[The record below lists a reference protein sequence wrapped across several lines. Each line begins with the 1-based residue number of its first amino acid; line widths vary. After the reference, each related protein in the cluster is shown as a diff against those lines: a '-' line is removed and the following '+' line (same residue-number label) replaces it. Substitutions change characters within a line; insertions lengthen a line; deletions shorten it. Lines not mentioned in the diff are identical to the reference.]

1 MVSTSDYIIKE
12 LQRYKSYWQEILK
25 RKIHLDFVNGEIIIQ
40 FTLKN
45 GAVVIFNKNSM
56 HSPEI
61 LDELTIEKKRRMW
74 NKIRRIEYW
83 LQLLP
88 LRQREAIF
96 WRIINHDFELCN
108 SVECSGLKYKTLSYR
123 EIAQKMNLNEK
134 TVWTY
139 VQEGVEKLAEK
150 VSYIDK
156 PPQK

>member
-1 MVSTSDYIIKE
+1 MLTSTQNYIVKE
-12 LQRYKSYWQEILK
+12 LQRYKSYWQAILK

-74 NKIRRIEYW
+74 NKIRRIEY
-83 LQLLP
+83 LLNQLP

-96 WRIINHDFELCN
+96 WRYINHDFEKAPIYDETNEQLR
-108 SVECSGLKYKTLSYR
+108 YKTLSYK
-123 EIAQKMNLNEK
+123 EIANRMN
-134 TVWTY
+134 
-139 VQEGVEKLAEK
+139 
-150 VSYIDK
+150 IDK
-156 PPQK
+156 KNVRKLVSKALENLEKIYRKS

>member
-1 MVSTSDYIIKE
+1 MLTSTQSFIVTE
-12 LQRYKSYWQEILK
+12 LQRYKGYWQAILK

-74 NKIRRIEYW
+74 NKVRRIEYW

-96 WRIINHDFELCN
+96 WRIINHDFEKAPIYDETNEQLR
-108 SVECSGLKYKTLSYR
+108 YKTLSYK
-123 EIAQKMNLNEK
+123 EIANRMN
-134 TVWTY
+134 
-139 VQEGVEKLAEK
+139 
-150 VSYIDK
+150 IDK
-156 PPQK
+156 KNVRKLVSKALENLEKIYQKA